1 MTRRDTPEQLTEAD
15 AAAELA
21 ALAEEIAAADIA
33 YHQQDAPV
41 MTDAEYDALR
51 RRNTA
56 IEAIFPALKRA
67 DSPNEAS
74 PGAAPAAGFA
84 KSRHGT
90 PMLSLDNAFATA
102 DFEEFAKSIRRFL
115 KLGEDEVL
123 RFVGEPK
130 IDGLSVNLTYENG
143 VFVRGATRGDGTVG
157 EDITRNLETLSEL
170 PRQLSAPSPSRSRSA
185 ARSS

>member
-1 MTRRDTPEQLTEAD
+1 MTAPHDPSPVETLSEAE
-15 AAAELA
+15 ATAELA
-21 ALAEEIAAADIA
+21 SLAARIAEADIA

-56 IEAIFPALKRA
+56 IEARFPALKRA
-67 DSPNEAS
+67 DSPNEAP

-90 PMLSLDNAFATA
+90 PMLSLDNAFAPA
-102 DFEEFAKSIRRFL
+102 DFAEFAKSVRRFL
-115 KLGEDEVL
+115 KLGESEVL

-130 IDGLSVNLTYENG
+130 IDGLSVNLTYEHG
-143 VFVRGATRGDGTVG
+143 RFVRGATRGDGTVG
-157 EDITRNLETLSEL
+157 EDITRNLETLDEL
-170 PRQLSAPSPSRSRSA
+170 PRSLPAPFP
-185 ARSS
+185 